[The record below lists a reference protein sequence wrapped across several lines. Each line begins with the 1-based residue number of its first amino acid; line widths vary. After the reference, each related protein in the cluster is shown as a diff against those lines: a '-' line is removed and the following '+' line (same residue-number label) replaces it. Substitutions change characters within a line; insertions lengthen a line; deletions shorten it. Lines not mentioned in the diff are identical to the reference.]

1 MDRNQAFRD
10 MVEHQLKNQEMPA
23 PVLLEEYIGY
33 METDERSRPVQNLIS
48 APVATPPRPR
58 GDAEWSVERQQTI
71 ERMFAVGMPIPE
83 PTDIQY
89 AIDDLIY
96 KLNEAREKL
105 ALFGAWLDGEEPE

>member
-10 MVEHQLKNQEMPA
+10 MVEHQLKSHELPA
-23 PVLLEEYIGY
+23 PVLLEEYIQH
-33 METDERSRPVQNLIS
+33 METDGLVKSMIS

-58 GDAEWSVERQQTI
+58 GEAEWSIERQQTI

-105 ALFGAWLDGEEPE
+105 ALFGAWLDGEEPGD